1 MTITHDTHT
10 LRAFDE
16 ALAELSAMIV
26 LMGDRTL
33 AMLTGAGQA
42 FRDHDLETAR
52 ATIAHDLEID
62 RMKGEINALVMKTI
76 ARFQPL
82 AVDLRQ
88 ILAID
93 HMATNLERVA
103 DHAKGI
109 AKRVIASSDARP
121 STAVSALL
129 DQLHDAAAGALREV
143 LGALKREDPARSA
156 AVLKR
161 DDRID
166 ALYDDLFHTAVA
178 ELQGGSASALAD
190 VQALFIGKSLE
201 RVGDHATNIAE
212 EIRFMTLGEAPNA
225 TRTA

>member
-1 MTITHDTHT
+1 MTITNETHT

-16 ALAELSAMIV
+16 ALATLSAMIV

-42 FRDHDLETAR
+42 VRDNDLETAR

-62 RMKGEINALVMKTI
+62 RMKDEINALVMKAI

-88 ILAID
+88 ILAIA

-109 AKRVIASSDARP
+109 AKRVIAASGARP
-121 STAVSALL
+121 SAAVSTLL
-129 DQLHDAAAGALREV
+129 EQLHDAAAAALRDV
-143 LGALKREDPARSA
+143 LGALKREDAERSA

-166 ALYDDLFHTAVA
+166 ALYDDLFHTAVS
-178 ELQGGSASALAD
+178 ELQGGSGSALAD

-201 RVGDHATNIAE
+201 RIGDHATNIAE
-212 EIRFMTLGEAPNA
+212 EIRFMTLGESPSA
-225 TRTA
+225 TRA